1 MPYFY
6 AAWGVWVFK
15 TEGVPLCSYCKNA
28 YICTK
33 FLIQMVMPILNYI
46 VLGAIFSLAP
56 AGVIWLCRRFP
67 LLDNIGPI
75 MILYALGMI
84 VGNLPLDIPE
94 MATVQDIA
102 TSASI
107 PLAIPMMLFC
117 CRFTRSDASTQLKTV
132 ISGFLSVA
140 IAVVVGYIFFG
151 KQIPEGD
158 KIGGIMSGM
167 YTGGMLNAAA
177 IQAIFQ
183 VEEQNYVVMCSYDI
197 VISFLY
203 LVFLVAVGYKIFR
216 RLYGEKG
223 TKSLTESEKEEL
235 DREIAEAKRNPYAN
249 LWSREGMMEL
259 AKILGWTIAV
269 VGVAYASTLLFHKDW
284 FMVVFILVLS
294 TLGVVC
300 SFLKPV
306 RKLGRSF
313 DIGMYLIYIFSIA
326 MASMA
331 DFSKLNLAD
340 GLNQILFLTVTVFG
354 SLVLHAIFCRFMRVD
369 ADSMTVSSV
378 SFINSPPFVPMMV
391 AVLKNRKTLIVGLGA
406 GIVGYALG
414 NHFGVL
420 MASLLE
426 RL

>member
-1 MPYFY
+1 MSIINF
-6 AAWGVWVFK
+6 
-15 TEGVPLCSYCKNA
+15 
-28 YICTK
+28 
-33 FLIQMVMPILNYI
+33 I
-46 VLGAIFSLAP
+46 VIGAIFCLAP

-84 VGNLPLDIPE
+84 IGNLPIDVPE
-94 MATVQDIA
+94 MAIAQDIA
-102 TSASI
+102 TSASV

-117 CRFTRSDASTQLKTV
+117 CRFTRSDARTQLKV
-132 ISGFLSVA
+132 VVSGFLSVA
-140 IAVVVGYIFFG
+140 IAVVVGYMLFG
-151 KQIPEGD
+151 KHISEGD
-158 KIGGIMSGM
+158 KIGGIMAGM

-177 IQAIFQ
+177 IQAIFR

-203 LVFLVAVGYKIFR
+203 LVFLVAVGYKLFR

-223 TKSLTESEKEEL
+223 QTTLSESEKAEL
-235 DREIAEAKRNPYAN
+235 DRQIAEAKRNPYAG
-249 LWSREGMMEL
+249 LWSKEGLKEL
-259 AKILGWTIAV
+259 TKIVGHTLV
-269 VGVAYASTLLFHKDW
+269 VVALAAASTLPFDDAW
-284 FMVVFILVLS
+284 FMVIFILVLS
-294 TLGVVC
+294 TLGVVF

-306 RKLGRSF
+306 RKLERSF

-331 DFSKLNLAD
+331 DFSELKLAD
-340 GLNQILFLTVTVFG
+340 GINQILFLTITVFG
-354 SLVLHAIFCRFMRVD
+354 SLLLHAIFCRVMRVD

>member
-1 MPYFY
+1 M
-6 AAWGVWVFK
+6 
-15 TEGVPLCSYCKNA
+15 
-28 YICTK
+28 
-33 FLIQMVMPILNYI
+33 LNYI
-46 VLGAIFSLAP
+46 VIGAIFCLAP

-84 VGNLPLDIPE
+84 IGNLPLNIPE
-94 MATVQDIA
+94 MATAQEIA

-107 PLAIPMMLFC
+107 PLAIPMMLFS
-117 CRFTRSDASTQLKTV
+117 CRFTRKDASTQLKVV

-140 IAVVVGYIFFG
+140 AAVVVGYLLYG
-151 KQIPEGD
+151 KYLPEGD

-177 IQAIFQ
+177 IQAIFR
-183 VEEQNYVVMCSYDI
+183 VEEQSYIVMCSYDI

-203 LVFLVAVGYKIFR
+203 LVFLVAIGYKIFR

-223 TKSLTESEKEEL
+223 NTTLTASEKAEL
-235 DREIAEAKRNPYAN
+235 DRQIAEAKRNPYTGLASKRG
-249 LWSREGMMEL
+249 LKEL
-259 AKILGWTIAV
+259 ANIVGYAVAVAAIA
-269 VGVAYASTLLFHKDW
+269 GAIALPFGDDW
-284 FMVVFILVLS
+284 FMVIFILVLS

-300 SFLKPV
+300 SFIKPI
-306 RKLGRSF
+306 RRLERSF

-331 DFSKLNLAD
+331 DFSELRIAD
-340 GLNQILFLTVTVFG
+340 GLNQIMFLTITVFG
-354 SLVLHAIFCRFMRVD
+354 SLLLHAIFCRVMRVD

-391 AVLKNRKTLIVGLGA
+391 AVLKNKKTLIVGLGA

-420 MASLLE
+420 MAKLLE
-426 RL
+426 SL

>member
-1 MPYFY
+1 M
-6 AAWGVWVFK
+6 
-15 TEGVPLCSYCKNA
+15 S
-28 YICTK
+28 
-33 FLIQMVMPILNYI
+33 ILNFV
-46 VLGAIFSLAP
+46 VLGAIFCLTP

-75 MILYALGMI
+75 MILYAIGMI
-84 VGNLPLDIPE
+84 IGNLPLNIPE
-94 MATVQDIA
+94 MAMAQEIA

-117 CRFTRSDASTQLKTV
+117 CRFTRNDASTQLKVV

-140 IAVVVGYIFFG
+140 IAVVIGYILFG

-177 IQAIFQ
+177 IQAIFKVQ
-183 VEEQNYVVMCSYDI
+183 EQNYIMMCSYDI

-203 LVFLVAVGYKIFR
+203 LVFLVSIGYKIFR

-223 TKSLTESEKEEL
+223 NATLTESE
-235 DREIAEAKRNPYAN
+235 REDLEKQIAEAKHNPYQG
-249 LWSREGMMEL
+249 LWGKSGLKEL
-259 AKILGWTIAV
+259 AKILGYTIVV
-269 VGVAYASTLLFHKDW
+269 VGLAAASTLPFDPKW
-284 FMVVFILVLS
+284 FMVIFILVLS
-294 TLGVVC
+294 TLGVVF
-300 SFLKPV
+300 SFFKPV
-306 RKLGRSF
+306 RKLERSF

-331 DFSKLNLAD
+331 DFSELSLAD
-340 GLNQILFLTVTVFG
+340 GLNQILFLTITVFG
-354 SLVLHAIFCRFMRVD
+354 SLLLHAIFCRVMRVD
-369 ADSMTVSSV
+369 ADSMVVSSV

-391 AVLKNRKTLIVGLGA
+391 AVLKNKKTLIVGLGA

-426 RL
+426 IL

>member
-1 MPYFY
+1 M
-6 AAWGVWVFK
+6 A
-15 TEGVPLCSYCKNA
+15 
-28 YICTK
+28 
-33 FLIQMVMPILNYI
+33 ILNYI
-46 VLGAIFSLAP
+46 VLGAIFCLTP

-84 VGNLPLDIPE
+84 LGNLPLDIPE
-94 MATVQDIA
+94 MAVAQEIA
-102 TSASI
+102 TSATI
-107 PLAIPMMLFC
+107 PLAIPMMLFS
-117 CRFTRSDASTQLKTV
+117 CRFTRSDASTQLKVV

-140 IAVVVGYIFFG
+140 IAVVVGYLLWG
-151 KQIPEGD
+151 KHIPEGD

-177 IQAIFQ
+177 IQAIFRVQ
-183 VEEQNYVVMCSYDI
+183 EQNYIIMCSYDI

-203 LVFLVAVGYKIFR
+203 LVFLVAIGYKIFR

-223 TKSLTESEKEEL
+223 NTTLSASEQAEL
-235 DREIAEAKRNPYAN
+235 DHQIAEAKRNPYSG
-249 LWSREGMMEL
+249 LGSKSGLKEL
-259 AKILGWTIAV
+259 AKIVGYSVLVAAIA
-269 VGVAYASTLLFHKDW
+269 GGIALPFGDDW
-284 FMVVFILVLS
+284 FMVIFILVLS

-300 SFLKPV
+300 SFIKPI
-306 RKLGRSF
+306 RRLERSF

-331 DFSKLNLAD
+331 DFSELRIAD
-340 GLNQILFLTVTVFG
+340 GVNQILFLTITVFG
-354 SLVLHAIFCRFMRVD
+354 SLLLHAIFCRVMRVD

-391 AVLKNRKTLIVGLGA
+391 AVLKNKKTLIVGLGA

-420 MASLLE
+420 MATLLE

>member
-1 MPYFY
+1 
-6 AAWGVWVFK
+6 
-15 TEGVPLCSYCKNA
+15 
-28 YICTK
+28 
-33 FLIQMVMPILNYI
+33 
-46 VLGAIFSLAP
+46 
-56 AGVIWLCRRFP
+56 
-67 LLDNIGPI
+67 

-94 MATVQDIA
+94 MAAVQDIA

-117 CRFTRSDASTQLKTV
+117 CRFTRRDASTQLKTV

-140 IAVVVGYIFFG
+140 IAVVLGYIFFG
-151 KQIPEGD
+151 KQVPEGD

-216 RLYGEKG
+216 RLYGESG
-223 TKSLTESEKEEL
+223 VKSLTESEKEEL

-340 GLNQILFLTVTVFG
+340 GLNQILFLTITVFG